1 MAKYM
6 VSENEITQ
14 SDTLLGRS
22 KKMVQLMDYGH
33 DENDIALLFG
43 CSVKTIQTTVALMDA
58 TQAVQVA
65 VKSGTVTVIQA
76 RQMVDMPPEKQRE
89 TLRQLKAAAEGVTGH
104 EKARRQ
110 RAVLGNTKPRLKTRK
125 EITKALEGASGEYAE
140 ALRWVLREPSHD

>member
-1 MAKYM
+1 
-6 VSENEITQ
+6 
-14 SDTLLGRS
+14 
-22 KKMVQLMDYGH
+22 MVQLMDYGH

-125 EITKALEGASGEYAE
+125 GITKALEGASGEYAE